1 MGNSSDYGY
10 DGWIPRW
17 YVQPEKIKVIN
28 AREFFQVL
36 FRRQMGKNNYYID
49 YKTKPSND
57 GFLLNGQKH
66 FLGYPEYFQ
75 ISRSILSS
83 ANFICLVILGQLESF
98 RNYEGFSIIFPN
110 ILAAIQSFTKV
121 GIFLCIAFLVSK
133 NFRFPFS
140 TKKKGLTW

>member
-49 YKTKPSND
+49 YKPKPKPSND

-66 FLGYPEYFQ
+66 FLGCPEYFQ

-121 GIFLCIAFLVSK
+121 RIFLCIAFLVPK
-133 NFRFPFS
+133 NFGFPFS
-140 TKKKGLTW
+140 TKKKA